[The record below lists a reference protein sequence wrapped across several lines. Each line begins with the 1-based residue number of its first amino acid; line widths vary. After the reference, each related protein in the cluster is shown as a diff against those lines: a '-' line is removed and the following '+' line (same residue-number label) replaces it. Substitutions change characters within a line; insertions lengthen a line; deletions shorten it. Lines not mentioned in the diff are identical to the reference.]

1 MLSERHQALS
11 VYDKE
16 LFAMLFAVR
25 KWHQYLASK
34 YFIIRIDHQPLK
46 YLIEQKLS
54 TPSQY
59 IGLAKLMAYDY
70 EIQYKQ
76 GKLNVVADA
85 LSRISSLEVSSCA
98 ITSVSTDLIQRIK
111 MFWEED
117 MNLHAK
123 NPVVAEKSGN
133 KTLYL
138 DS

>member
-1 MLSERHQALS
+1 
-11 VYDKE
+11 
-16 LFAMLFAVR
+16 MLFAVR

-34 YFIIRIDHQPLK
+34 YFIIRTDHQPLK
-46 YLIEQKLS
+46 YLIERKLP

-59 IGLAKLMAYDY
+59 TGLAKLMAYDY

-117 MNLHAK
+117 LNLQAK
-123 NPVVAEKSGN
+123 NPIVAEKSGN